1 MDEYKKDIKNKLEE
15 NAKHREELDK
25 EVAAMDALIEV
36 SEVETP
42 SVMVEDFI
50 NNQLKDMENR
60 FKNMG
65 LTMKQYLLMTGENET
80 SLREKLRER
89 AIKNVKSEL
98 LTDALIKAENIE
110 VSDEEVEAEME
121 KIAKEYKNTNLKV
134 FKEEMKRTGG
144 DKYILN
150 KLKSKKAFKQL
161 VSYTE
166 FSKEPT
172 GPPTRGPPHSQVR
185 RPLPATPAVTPCR

>member
-1 MDEYKKDIKNKLEE
+1 
-15 NAKHREELDK
+15 
-25 EVAAMDALIEV
+25 MDALIEV

-80 SLREKLRER
+80 SLREKLREG

-166 FSKEPT
+166 FSKEP
-172 GPPTRGPPHSQVR
+172 VEEK
-185 RPLPATPAVTPCR
+185 ANN

>member
-1 MDEYKKDIKNKLEE
+1 M
-15 NAKHREELDK
+15 K
-25 EVAAMDALIEV
+25 EHAEHAVPGVHVDALAGVVMVPRQDDGPGERRRDRGPALIEV

-80 SLREKLRER
+80 SLREKLREG

-98 LTDALIKAENIE
+98 LTDIE
-110 VSDEEVEAEME
+110 D
-121 KIAKEYKNTNLKV
+121 
-134 FKEEMKRTGG
+134 R
-144 DKYILN
+144 
-150 KLKSKKAFKQL
+150 KSG
-161 VSYTE
+161 V
-166 FSKEPT
+166 
-172 GPPTRGPPHSQVR
+172 
-185 RPLPATPAVTPCR
+185 